1 MILHPTWRRNPQP
14 GNFQVSNIGSNIY
27 DHVQKCKSRLG
38 IQILF
43 EPFTDLSSSMAELSS
58 KISSIAAR
66 SERLAVLFKLFRL
79 NILKRLFCLLNV
91 GRGLAGENRSTT
103 KHVVSSRNPRLL
115 NASYTTYICAPII
128 SL

>member
-1 MILHPTWRRNPQP
+1 M
-14 GNFQVSNIGSNIY
+14 
-27 DHVQKCKSRLG
+27 
-38 IQILF
+38 F

-66 SERLAVLFKLFRL
+66 SEKLSVLFKLFRL

-128 SL
+128 IL